1 MKILL
6 KQLFGGTVLTRHIR
20 GKSPPVKTRKIGQMW
35 WCEMRCKVVI
45 LANVLTRFFR
55 HFDYL
60 GGMI

>member
-1 MKILL
+1 
-6 KQLFGGTVLTRHIR
+6 
-20 GKSPPVKTRKIGQMW
+20 
-35 WCEMRCKVVI
+35 MRCKVVI